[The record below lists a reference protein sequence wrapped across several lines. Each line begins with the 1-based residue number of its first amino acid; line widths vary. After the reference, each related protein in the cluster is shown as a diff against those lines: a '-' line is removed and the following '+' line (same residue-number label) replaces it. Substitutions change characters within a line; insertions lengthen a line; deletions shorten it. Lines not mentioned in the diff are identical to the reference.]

1 MNNND
6 ELYHFGIKGM
16 KWRNK
21 KAMTPEEIL
30 KQRSSKKE
38 YKSDVKTMRKAL
50 SLDKKNKG
58 MTTDSVKMYAELRT
72 KKGKKYADKVTKSA
86 NSKIRN
92 VAIGTA
98 SVAAAATIGRVV
110 IGPMVQKL
118 VIKRTI
124 NGI

>member
-1 MNNND
+1 M
-6 ELYHFGIKGM
+6 
-16 KWRNK
+16 
-21 KAMTPEEIL
+21 A
-30 KQRSSKKE
+30 
-38 YKSDVKTMRKAL
+38 
-50 SLDKKNKG
+50 
-58 MTTDSVKMYAELRT
+58 TDSVKMYAELRT

>member
-30 KQRSSKKE
+30 KQRSAKKE

-86 NSKIRN
+86 
-92 VAIGTA
+92 
-98 SVAAAATIGRVV
+98 TIGKVV